1 MANTF
6 TKIATV
12 TVGSGGAS
20 SIEFT
25 SISSSYTDLNLLV
38 SGRTTESTSYGYFT
52 LDFNGAGSFSYKRLL
67 GYSTG
72 VNSSTGSPFVSNNT
86 PVTGAFGNASIYIP
100 NYSRSSQKSFS
111 IDTITEANSGASESA
126 LAALLAGLWSD
137 SSAIT
142 YIKLTPWSSQ
152 TFLQYTTAT
161 LYGIK
166 NS

>member
-1 MANTF
+1 MNFNNSSANF
-6 TKIATV
+6 TTRYLQ
-12 TVGSGGAS
+12 GSGSIAAS
-20 SIEFT
+20 G
-25 SISSSYTDLNLLV
+25 NLARTYLGEINY
-38 SGRTTESTSYGYFT
+38 STRTTSTS
-52 LDFNGAGSFSYKRLL
+52 AS
-67 GYSTG
+67 
-72 VNSSTGSPFVSNNT
+72 V
-86 PVTGAFGNASIYIP
+86 SIYIP
-100 NYSRSSQKSFS
+100 NYSGSSQKSFS
-111 IDTITEANSGASESA
+111 IDTVTEANSGASESA